1 VLTTN
6 VIMDDFDAWL
16 SKNQTSTVQ
25 HSVLVIDDDPRI
37 HSSVRRAL
45 RNEPYDLL
53 LADSGQQALKM
64 MEDRAVQVVVSDMGM
79 PEMGGIELLAEV
91 AERSPDTVCMV
102 LSGQSDTDIIL
113 EAINSGKIYQYILK
127 PWDNDHLK
135 IVIRQALDLW
145 DLRKERESLMD
156 SLQTYNRNLEELVA
170 QRTRQMLAVERQADI
185 GRYASQIV
193 HNLSNPLN
201 AVTGSLDLLATYV
214 DGNQLDRKK
223 LERILTIGQDAAGDL
238 REMIVGI
245 LNHAGEAERIS
256 MINMEVNPLIEKEI
270 DFFNMIPG
278 FKYKIDKQLLLD
290 PSVGRIRGNPIQIK
304 QILDNLIKNALDAME
319 DSPVKQLTIQ
329 TTAEKDRVVLRITD
343 TGHGI
348 SPEHTERI
356 FAADFTTKPVGKG
369 TGLGLASV
377 KAMMEAYTGTIQVAS
392 EVNEGTTFTLCFPA
406 LPDNANGTQFFE
418 RAES

>member
-6 VIMDDFDAWL
+6 AIIDDFDARP
-16 SKNQTSTVQ
+16 SKGQTSTVQ
-25 HSVLVIDDDPRI
+25 HTVLVVDDDPRI
-37 HSSVRRAL
+37 HSSVKRAL

-53 LADSGQQALKM
+53 LADSGQQALEILADKL
-64 MEDRAVQVVVSDMGM
+64 VQVVVSDMGM
-79 PEMGGIELLAEV
+79 PIMGGIELLTEV
-91 AERSPDTVCMV
+91 AERSQDTVCMV
-102 LSGQSDTDIIL
+102 LSGQSDTDILL
-113 EAINSGKIYQYILK
+113 EAINNGKIYQYILK

-201 AVTGSLDLLATYV
+201 AISASLELLATYV

-256 MINMEVNPLIEKEI
+256 MINMEVNPIIEKEI
-270 DFFNMIPG
+270 AFFDMIPG

-329 TTAEKDRVVLRITD
+329 TTGEKDRVVLRITD

-377 KAMMEAYTGTIQVAS
+377 KAMMEAYSGTIQVAS

-418 RAES
+418 RAAS